1 MPKHFTAVIG
11 DVISS
16 AKIKNLED
24 FLNRLNKTLGQV
36 NADFADD
43 IYAPL
48 TLTRGDEVSGVL
60 TRIENTYRIVNT
72 ILEAVH
78 PDLIRF
84 VIVYGPLE
92 MTIESRDAERISGTA
107 FRQAAEILYSQK
119 PENLIT
125 LQINNSLVDQLLSSH
140 MNLIFFLKRQ
150 WTKRQI
156 EVITMY
162 KKLGSQKEV
171 AKRLKIAQPTVS
183 RILKTADYD
192 EISKA
197 EQTINEALK
206 EYQKQLEK
214 DKT

>member
-1 MPKHFTAVIG
+1 MPERFVAVIG

-16 AKIKNLED
+16 AKIENLED
-24 FLNRLNKTLGQV
+24 TLNRLNNTLDQV
-36 NADFADD
+36 NAEFADD

-60 TRIENTYRIVNT
+60 TGIENAYRIVDT

-78 PDLIRF
+78 PNLIRF
-84 VIVYGPLE
+84 AIVYGPLE

-125 LQINNSLVDQLLSSH
+125 LQINNSLVDRLISSH
-140 MNLIFFLKRQ
+140 MNLTFFLKRQ
-150 WTKRQI
+150 WTRRQL
-156 EVITMY
+156 EVIALY
-162 KKLGSQKEV
+162 KNLGSQKEV
-171 AKRLKIAQPTVS
+171 AERLKIAQPTVS
-183 RILKTADYD
+183 RTLKTANYD
-192 EISKA
+192 EISEA

>member
-1 MPKHFTAVIG
+1 MPRHFVAVIG

-16 AKIKNLED
+16 AKIENLENL
-24 FLNRLNKTLGQV
+24 LNRLNKTLGQV
-36 NADFADD
+36 NADFAND
-43 IYAPL
+43 IHAPL

-60 TRIENTYRIVNT
+60 TRIENTYRIVDA

-78 PDLIRF
+78 PNLIRF
-84 VIVYGPLE
+84 AIVYGPLE

-125 LQINNSLVDQLLSSH
+125 LQIKNSLIDRLLSSH
-140 MNLIFFLKRQ
+140 MNFIFFLKRQ
-150 WTKRQI
+150 WTKRQL
-156 EVITMY
+156 EVITLY
-162 KKLGSQKEV
+162 KKFGRQKEV
-171 AKRLKIAQPTVS
+171 AKRLKIRQPTVS
-183 RILKTADYD
+183 RILKTANYD
-192 EISKA
+192 EVSKA